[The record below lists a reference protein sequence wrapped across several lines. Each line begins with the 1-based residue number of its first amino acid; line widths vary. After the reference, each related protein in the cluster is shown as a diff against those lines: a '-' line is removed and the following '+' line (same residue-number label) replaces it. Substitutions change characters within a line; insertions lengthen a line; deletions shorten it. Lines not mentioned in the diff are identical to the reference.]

1 MRESG
6 RLEETED
13 SVDGTEVT
21 SDKCQDAGDHDPSTD
36 SLHTD
41 TSEPEAKKAKLDA
54 CDASLLSDSVDLA
67 KKTVTDNSV
76 SMDSVARDTDT
87 MVTDA
92 KQQEQQLP
100 NLDDKEGN
108 DLSDHDAKTVVKA
121 AQS

>member
-13 SVDGTEVT
+13 TADGTVT
-21 SDKCQDAGDHDPSTD
+21 SDKCQDAGNPTTD

-41 TSEPEAKKAKLDA
+41 TSEPEAKKAKLDS
-54 CDASLLSDSVDLA
+54 CDASLSSDSVDLA